1 MSKLHPTILNVTK
14 RIIERSKL
22 TRQNYLN
29 NIQAMERDIDSD
41 RSQVSC
47 SNMAHA
53 AAAAPIDARVAV
65 IIIPN

>member
-29 NIQAMERDIDSD
+29 NIQAMKKDIHNET
-41 RSQVSC
+41 SQVAC
-47 SNMAHA
+47 SNMVHDEA
-53 AAAAPIDARVAV
+53 AALIDHQSSILV
-65 IIIPN
+65 NS

>member
-29 NIQAMERDIDSD
+29 NIQAMEKDIDND
-41 RSQVSC
+41 ISQVSC
-47 SNMAHA
+47 SNMAHD
-53 AAAAPIDARVAV
+53 AAAAPTDEQSSL
-65 IIIPN
+65 

>member
-29 NIQAMERDIDSD
+29 NIQAMEKDIDND
-41 RSQVSC
+41 RRQVSC

-53 AAAAPIDARVAV
+53 AAAAGRCRTCNV
-65 IIIPN
+65 